1 MIIDS
6 SAAVAV
12 VLDEPLHA
20 KVRSAL
26 EQAMRRRVPLRMSA
40 PTLVEVSVVVDRRGS
55 AVLSRL
61 LDDLLTEYQVEI
73 VPFDHEHAATARQA
87 YRDFGKGS
95 GHPARLNLGDC
106 FSYALAAQLRE
117 PLLYIG
123 NDFGHTDLRSV
134 LD

>member
-1 MIIDS
+1 
-6 SAAVAV
+6 
-12 VLDEPLHA
+12 
-20 KVRSAL
+20 
-26 EQAMRRRVPLRMSA
+26 MRRRVPLRMSA

-61 LDDLLTEYQVEI
+61 VDDLLTEYQVEI
-73 VPFDHEHAATARQA
+73 VPFDHEHAVTARRA

-95 GHPARLNLGDC
+95 GHPARLNLGAC

-117 PLLYIG
+117 PLLFIG